1 MKLFTII
8 TGLAIAAVGV
18 LASPLRFEERQVTGP
33 SAVNITSVG
42 VNGSG
47 CPVGTVYAVLD
58 PTSTSFTVTFS
69 NYIASAGPGIAITE
83 NRRKCRVT
91 LGVHVPGGYTFAI
104 ATVDYRGYYQL
115 DDKVNAVQSALYYF
129 SPQVT
134 QATASSSRTG
144 PVSGANYV
152 YRDEFDIWSSV
163 RCPCGADAILN
174 LDTSIRIDNSANKA
188 GSGLI
193 TNDSIDGHLNTIYN
207 LNWWR
212 C

>member
-83 NRRKCRVT
+83 NRRNCRVT

>member
-1 MKLFTII
+1 MKLFSII
-8 TGLAIAAVGV
+8 TGFAIAAVGV
-18 LASPLRFEERQVTGP
+18 LASPLRFDERQVTGP
-33 SAVNITSVG
+33 SAVNMG

-83 NRRKCRVT
+83 NRKNCRVT

-115 DDKVNAVQSALYYF
+115 DDKVNAIQSALYYF

>member
-33 SAVNITSVG
+33 SAVNMG

-83 NRRKCRVT
+83 NRRNCRVT